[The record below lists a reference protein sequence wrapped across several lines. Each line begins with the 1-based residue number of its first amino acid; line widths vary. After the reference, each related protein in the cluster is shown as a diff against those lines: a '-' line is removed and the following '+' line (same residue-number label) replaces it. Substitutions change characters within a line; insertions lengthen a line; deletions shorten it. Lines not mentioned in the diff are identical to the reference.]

1 MSMLPFTAPQT
12 APKPG
17 SLIAFVRRHPLFSYF
32 FITFLLSWLGWVPVA
47 LSQSGLGLLPFR
59 FPGSHEA
66 NLGILGGVLGPIVSA
81 FLCTALVSG
90 KVGLRQFLRRFII
103 WRVGFQWY
111 VFAALAF
118 PILFLL
124 GDFAIVPSALSAFIP
139 SMLPT
144 FLLDFVG
151 LLIVGIFVSGLF
163 EEPGW
168 RGFALPRLQERYG
181 PLTGSL
187 ILGFFWGLW
196 HLPLFTTIQGYD
208 GAGPGFLGIIIP
220 WTEFTVALIAMSII
234 MTWVFNHTKGSILI
248 AMITHSSTDAFP
260 IFVLFPASYLSL
272 LESML
277 TQVALPILAI
287 ILLIVTRGKLGYR
300 ENVSA
305 SVTESLPADRE
316 FLDKAEAETLDKQG
330 LEYQ

>member
-1 MSMLPFTAPQT
+1 MSTLPSDVPQT
-12 APKPG
+12 TPQPG
-17 SLIAFVRRHPLFSYF
+17 GLVAFVRRHPLFSYF

-66 NLGILGGVLGPIVSA
+66 NLGVLGGALGPIVSA

-90 KVGLRQFLRRFII
+90 KAGLRQFLRRFII

-111 VFAALAF
+111 LFAALAF
-118 PILFLL
+118 PILFML
-124 GDFAIVPSALSAFIP
+124 GDFATVPNALSAFIP

-187 ILGFFWGLW
+187 ILGFLWGLW
-196 HLPLFTTIQGYD
+196 HLPLFTVQGYD

-220 WTEFTVALIAMSII
+220 WIEFTVALIAMSII
-234 MTWVFNHTKGSILI
+234 ITWVFNHTKGSILI
-248 AMITHSSTDAFP
+248 AMIIHSSTDAFP
-260 IFVLFPASYLSL
+260 IFVLFPASYFSS

-277 TQVALPILAI
+277 TQVASPILAI
-287 ILLIVTRGKLGYR
+287 ILLIVTRGKLGYQG
-300 ENVSA
+300 NVTTPVSQ
-305 SVTESLPADRE
+305 SLPSDSE
-316 FLDKAEAETLDKQG
+316 LLDKAGAETPGKK
-330 LEYQ
+330 EAKSIE